1 MKLWI
6 KTAAVCAA
14 VLLVVVAVC
23 SALLLAQAKDNLLE
37 LTAAQVRDKQKSLQ
51 TSFASMMEYYVPDN
65 ASAAVQR
72 SMAVYCFSK
81 FADMTGVLLRDGET
95 LVSQSAVQPEVLLPL
110 DEQDT
115 VNEQREYAGLWEGR
129 QMMIAGGRVSV
140 RSAYGIYVVQDIT
153 AVYGQI
159 EDMTWR
165 FVMVSAAGVVVGTL
179 LIVLLARRASR
190 PLGWLGQTAREIAGG
205 HYDKRA
211 EANARDEVGRLAA
224 DFNRMADAVQAH
236 IAQLEET
243 AKRQQMFI
251 GGVTHEY
258 KTPLTVMLLH
268 TDTLLNTRLSDD
280 ERERSL
286 RHIHSQC
293 AWLEQL
299 TQKLLKLLTLQQ
311 DIALREQPVKP
322 LLDAA
327 AQSMA
332 ELLAHRG
339 TPLTVV
345 CDAVTLPMD
354 FDLMLSLLAN
364 LVDNASKASQPGQR
378 IWLSAETNAIEVRDE
393 GHGIPPEELER
404 VTELFYMVDR
414 SRSKRNGGTGL
425 GLALARSIA
434 EAHGARLDISSAPGR
449 GTRTRVIF
457 PR

>member
-1 MKLWI
+1 MRDNFLRF
-6 KTAAVCAA
+6 AR
-14 VLLVVVAVC
+14 
-23 SALLLAQAKDNLLE
+23 QA
-37 LTAAQVRDKQKSLQ
+37 
-51 TSFASMMEYYVPDN
+51 
-65 ASAAVQR
+65 
-72 SMAVYCFSK
+72 
-81 FADMTGVLLRDGET
+81 
-95 LVSQSAVQPEVLLPL
+95 
-110 DEQDT
+110 
-115 VNEQREYAGLWEGR
+115 
-129 QMMIAGGRVSV
+129 
-140 RSAYGIYVVQDIT
+140 
-153 AVYGQI
+153 
-159 EDMTWR
+159 
-165 FVMVSAAGVVVGTL
+165 
-179 LIVLLARRASR
+179 
-190 PLGWLGQTAREIAGG
+190 
-205 HYDKRA
+205 
-211 EANARDEVGRLAA
+211 
-224 DFNRMADAVQAH
+224 
-236 IAQLEET
+236 
-243 AKRQQMFI
+243 
-251 GGVTHEY
+251 
-258 KTPLTVMLLH
+258 

-332 ELLAHRG
+332 DLLAQRG

-354 FDLMLSLLAN
+354 FDLMLSLLTN
-364 LVDNASKASQPGQR
+364 LVDNASKASHPGQR
-378 IWLSAETNAIEVRDE
+378 IWLSAKTNAIEVRDE

-434 EAHGARLDISSAPGR
+434 EAHGARLDISSASGQ